1 MRRTSPRSRGFTL
14 IELLVVIAIIAILI
28 ALILPAVQK
37 ARESARRM
45 ECQNNLKQIALGLH
59 NYHDSHLVF
68 PPGMITAWNRVNT
81 TVAGV
86 AGTYGSVNPNEST
99 STTYVSPAGFGA
111 HGESWMLHILPM
123 VEKKSTYE
131 LWNPA
136 LNAWGNTNFN
146 AWSSQIPPTNT
157 QALQV
162 DNAPGQTHV
171 KAYYCPSRRAKMES
185 VGPFSH
191 ALRVDNG
198 QTSGG
203 NDYAG
208 CAGSGILFD
217 LPTRQT
223 YYLNSAQ
230 LGTLNSSGTT
240 TQQPWQVYQ
249 LNSRAGVFAPN
260 SSTGIESIQDGTS
273 QTILVAEAERFD
285 GTRAEYRN
293 AVSDSRRI
301 PSDGW
306 VWGGPATL
314 FSTFRSPNKQ
324 EFYESAG
331 GPHAGIVQ
339 VALAD
344 GSARSVSDS
353 IGLEVWQRLGSMS
366 EGIPVGGG
374 F

>member
-14 IELLVVIAIIAILI
+14 IELLVVIAIIAVLI

-37 ARESARRM
+37 ARESANRL
-45 ECQNNLKQIALGLH
+45 ECQNNLKQIALALH

-68 PPGMITAWNRVNT
+68 PPGLIAGWPRVNT
-81 TVAGV
+81 TVSGV
-86 AGTYGSVNPNEST
+86 AGTYGAVDPTEAEST
-99 STTYVSPAGFGA
+99 TAVSSNGFGA

-123 VEKKSTYE
+123 VEKKATYD

-146 AWSSQIPPTNT
+146 AWSTQILATNT

-171 KAYYCPSRRAKMES
+171 KAYYCPSRRAKMEAI
-185 VGPFSH
+185 GQFSH
-191 ALRVDNG
+191 ALRVDSA

-217 LPTRQT
+217 LPTRRT
-223 YYLNSAQ
+223 YYLNATQ
-230 LGTLNSSGTT
+230 LGTLNASGTT

-249 LNSRAGVFAPN
+249 LNSRSGVFAPN
-260 SSTGIESIQDGTS
+260 SSTSIAAIADGTS
-273 QTILVAEAERFD
+273 QTILVSEAERFE
-285 GTRAEYRN
+285 GTRAEERN
-293 AVSDSRRI
+293 AQPDSRMI

-314 FSTFRSPNKQ
+314 FSTFRSPNKKD
-324 EFYESAG
+324 FYEAAG
-331 GPHAGIVQ
+331 GPHPGIVQ

-353 IGLEVWQRLGSMS
+353 IGLQVWQRLGSMA